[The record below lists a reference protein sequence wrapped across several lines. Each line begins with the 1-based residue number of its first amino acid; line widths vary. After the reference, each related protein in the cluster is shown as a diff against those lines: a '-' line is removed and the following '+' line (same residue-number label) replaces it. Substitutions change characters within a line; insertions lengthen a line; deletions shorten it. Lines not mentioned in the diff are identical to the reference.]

1 MFGTFICSLFTE
13 QKLWSRGNPAL
24 LKDLGRTNIV
34 IDSELKSD
42 QYNINA
48 HRSAYND
55 TLHNFHDD
63 TDSLS
68 LLKKNNDEL
77 INFFKPLQS
86 VNLGIHRLATYKFLK
101 INFKKYFSRFVIV
114 LVKPNLDRL
123 DIYGERF
130 DKALEP
136 NYQIQW
142 WAKNFKRKNLNKV
155 PKFFLEKMSI
165 KEKQK
170 FIKSQTDWLNNF
182 TEIDQKNT
190 IVFDPDDIVNPN
202 LLQQMTDQVCNSLEI
217 ENFQIPFSKIQ
228 RFVDKNK
235 KYLK

>member
-1 MFGTFICSLFTE
+1 
-13 QKLWSRGNPAL
+13 
-24 LKDLGRTNIV
+24 
-34 IDSELKSD
+34 
-42 QYNINA
+42 
-48 HRSAYND
+48 
-55 TLHNFHDD
+55 
-63 TDSLS
+63 
-68 LLKKNNDEL
+68 
-77 INFFKPLQS
+77 
-86 VNLGIHRLATYKFLK
+86 
-101 INFKKYFSRFVIV
+101 
-114 LVKPNLDRL
+114 
-123 DIYGERF
+123 
-130 DKALEP
+130 
-136 NYQIQW
+136 
-142 WAKNFKRKNLNKV
+142 
-155 PKFFLEKMSI
+155 MSI